1 MKSFVTEDN
10 KNIAVYDDL
19 FGLSTREQYLDFC
32 QKSSFSLGWSDVMA
46 EGKRD
51 HKLLYSSW
59 SADDL
64 KNFGI
69 MEQIAKSEA
78 GKELVGYKLHKTIL
92 NLTMSSQAFYAHA
105 HPEQKVLLYY
115 VNMNWEDGW
124 HGETVFYDKHCK
136 DIVFSSAFVPGR
148 LCVFDGEIP
157 HALRP
162 QSRLGPDYRFT
173 LSIFLIKE

>member
-1 MKSFVTEDN
+1 MRKFTTEDG
-10 KNIAVYDDL
+10 KDISVYDDL
-19 FGLSTREQYLDFC
+19 FSLSTREQYLDFC
-32 QKSSFSLGWSDVMA
+32 QNSKFTLGWADVMA

-59 SADDL
+59 SPEDL

-69 MEQIAKSEA
+69 MEQITKSEA
-78 GKELVGYKLHKTIL
+78 AKELKGYVLHKTIL
-92 NLTMSSQAFYAHA
+92 NLTTSSQSFYTHA

-124 HGETVFYDKHCK
+124 HGETVFYNKNCK
-136 DIVFSSAFVPGR
+136 DIVFSSTFVPGR

-173 LSIFLIKE
+173 LSIFLTKE